1 MRDYSEIE
9 ENAYYELRSKPD
21 DLLSVGDLMTVS
33 GALFPICPSV
43 HPMIWVYGQ
52 HTRTPILSPTNI
64 STHPPISILS
74 YVHLPDPN
82 LTIRPPSHIHPLICP
97 PTRPQS
103 YYPPSAQSLYENIL
117 WENKQSFTALLTP
130 TSHHMMHWYH
140 PVHKYIY
147 LLQIS
152 I

>member
-82 LTIRPPSHIHPLICP
+82 LTIRHPPSLCMKTFCGRINRVSLLFWLRLLIIWC
-97 PTRPQS
+97 TDIIQ
-103 YYPPSAQSLYENIL
+103 Y
-117 WENKQSFTALLTP
+117 
-130 TSHHMMHWYH
+130 
-140 PVHKYIY
+140 
-147 LLQIS
+147 IS
-152 I
+152 IFICYKYLSKKFCVLSWKCRLKIS